1 MPDEMPRRL
10 AMQRGEKERPREVF
24 LKEQNR
30 DGRSREVAGE
40 GNAAHLRIIGN
51 ACNGWQ

>member
-1 MPDEMPRRL
+1 MSDEMPRRL
-10 AMQRGEKERPREVF
+10 AMQRRQDERPREVF

-40 GNAAHLRIIGN
+40 GNATHLRLIGY
-51 ACNGWQ
+51 ACIGWQ